1 MADQVNEYKC
11 SNCGGPLR
19 FDPASQMLVCDNCG
33 SVFQPDEIEAQYL
46 EHSLEAAAIDTTS
59 LSLNDLQWS
68 AEEAAHMRA
77 YTCPRC
83 GAQII
88 CDEHTAATSCPYCGN
103 PTVVPAQFAGSL
115 RPDYIIPF
123 KYTKEQAINQLRE
136 FYKDKPFLPNE
147 FKDRNHLEEIKGV
160 YVPFWLFSG
169 RADTDLAFTATR
181 SHTTTTKDE
190 YITTTEHYRILRQ
203 GSVDFDYVPADAST
217 KMADDFM
224 DAIEPFDFDDMV
236 PFQMSYLPGYLAD
249 KYDVEAQD
257 DEVRAFSRMSNSAVS
272 TISSTVSG
280 YSTVLP
286 ERQNVR
292 VRRKATDYA
301 FLPVWMLATRWN
313 GRPYLFAVNGQTGK
327 MVGDDLPVDNGKV
340 FKRFLLI
347 TLILEIIIFAVVW
360 MAVNG

>member
-33 SVFQPDEIEAQYL
+33 SVYQPEEIEALYL
-46 EHSLEAAAIDTTS
+46 EHSLAAAQLEPSDVSI
-59 LSLNDLQWS
+59 NDLQWS
-68 AEEAAHMRA
+68 AEEAEHMRA
-77 YTCPRC
+77 YTCPSC

-88 CDEHTAATSCPYCGN
+88 CDENTAATSCPYCGN

-123 KYTKEQAINQLRE
+123 KYSKEQAIAKLKE
-136 FYKDKPFLPNE
+136 FYKDKTFLPSE
-147 FKDRNHLEEIKGV
+147 FSSRNHLEEIKGV

-181 SHTTTTKDE
+181 THTHRTSDE

-203 GSVDFDYVPADAST
+203 GSVNFDYVPADAST

-224 DAIEPFDFDDMV
+224 DAIEPYDFDEMV

-272 TISSTVSG
+272 TISGTVSG

-292 VRRKATDYA
+292 VRRKSTDYA
-301 FLPVWMLATRWN
+301 FLPVWMLATRYQ
-313 GRPYLFAVNGQTGK
+313 GKPYLFAVNGQTGK
-327 MVGDDLPVDNGKV
+327 MVGDDLPVDSKKV
-340 FKRFLLI
+340 FLRFITI
-347 TLILEIIIFAVVW
+347 TLILELIVLAAVW
-360 MAVNG
+360 MAVHG